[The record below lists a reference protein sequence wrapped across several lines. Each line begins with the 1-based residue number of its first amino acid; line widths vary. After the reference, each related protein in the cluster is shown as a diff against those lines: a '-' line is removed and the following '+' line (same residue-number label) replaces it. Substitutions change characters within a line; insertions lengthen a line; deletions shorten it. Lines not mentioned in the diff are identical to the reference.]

1 MREAIRGHQGSSHPV
16 IYPVKPADTTPTFP
30 SIAVIIA
37 HDVTR
42 DEGDEGDE
50 GERSGG
56 GEGGGAGGMDGG
68 GSGGCG
74 GCGGG
79 GAGAG
84 DCGGCDGGGGCR
96 GDGGHC
102 GGGLVGGR
110 TGGTGGGE
118 GDGMKWLRQLGPS
131 TARENGRQS
140 ACTTDEGGNQHA
152 RPMREA
158 ISMPSTERERELRAH
173 AKVRRAL

>member
-1 MREAIRGHQGSSHPV
+1 MSSHPV
-16 IYPVKPADTTPTFP
+16 IYPVKPADTAPTFP
-30 SIAVIIA
+30 SIAIIIA
-37 HDVTR
+37 RDVTR
-42 DEGDEGDE
+42 DEGDE

-74 GCGGG
+74 GSGGG

-131 TARENGRQS
+131 TARTGV
-140 ACTTDEGGNQHA
+140 A
-152 RPMREA
+152 RARESQTRA
-158 ISMPSTERERELRAH
+158 VMGAVRRGQTQAEPSRASVRERFSG
-173 AKVRRAL
+173 